1 MPHNSNYTNNCQKS
15 LKSDLEASGGGG
27 KHTQPNPCLMFT
39 DSPRSLFI
47 LMNKICPLAEV
58 YERAIHRL
66 VALGE
71 KKLSLGGDV
80 GPERPG
86 VWCKS

>member
-1 MPHNSNYTNNCQKS
+1 
-15 LKSDLEASGGGG
+15 
-27 KHTQPNPCLMFT
+27 
-39 DSPRSLFI
+39 
-47 LMNKICPLAEV
+47 MNKICPLAEV

-71 KKLSLGGDV
+71 KMLSLGGDV